1 MNGNKRGDGIVNTQA
16 WDGSLAGGGEILQF
30 WGNNYTY
37 NKNSPYLDNELISQF
52 EMIGTVKFIIFALI
66 IFAMILVVL
75 KIFNIRSPF
84 KGKGITKELDYMEK
98 IRKRD
103 ESILRANH
111 TIQNI
116 TKMVESTPFK
126 LSKSKE
132 EYWQYNLNRANV
144 KIPGGSRIIKAKEFN
159 AMINF
164 AAFWGI
170 CMSIF
175 VTVFINTFLGVV
187 LILAVIICSSTMPM
201 MMIRGTVQEKDL
213 EIKEHFSDYYLMLHY
228 VLIANANTP
237 LNGVMKSYAKTTS
250 SVEMQRYVDSCLHY
264 IDTYGEYEA
273 TRYIAKD
280 YREIPEVG
288 KLMRLIRQAN
298 EGGEIE
304 AELLGF
310 RTELLNAKKYAIER
324 RMGKLI
330 ARAKASFNLLM
341 PVLFQAVLSAMAIY
355 ISDLGAI
362 SSIVGGLAG

>member
-1 MNGNKRGDGIVNTQA
+1 MNTQA

-37 NKNSPYLDNELISQF
+37 RESRYLDNELISQF
-52 EMIGTVKFIIFALI
+52 GMIGIVKFIIFLLI
-66 IFAMILVVL
+66 LFAMVLVIL

-111 TIQNI
+111 TIQSI
-116 TKMVESTPFK
+116 TKMVEKTPFNLDK
-126 LSKSKE
+126 TKE

-159 AMINF
+159 ALINF
-164 AAFWGI
+164 GAFWAVA
-170 CMSIF
+170 MSLF
-175 VTVFINTFLGVV
+175 VLVFINSYLGAV
-187 LILAVIICSSTMPM
+187 LIFAVIICASTMPM

-250 SVEMQRYVDSCLHY
+250 SLEMQRYIDSCLHY

-324 RMGKLI
+324 RMAKLI
-330 ARAKASFNLLM
+330 AKAKASFNLLM
-341 PVLFQAVLSAMAIY
+341 PILFQAVLSAMAIY
-355 ISDLGAI
+355 ISDLGAVGT
-362 SSIVGGLAG
+362 IVGGLAG

>member
-1 MNGNKRGDGIVNTQA
+1 MNTQA

-37 NKNSPYLDNELISQF
+37 NDNSPYLDNQLISQF
-52 EMIGTVKFIIFALI
+52 GMLPMVKFAICLLI
-66 IFAMILVVL
+66 IFAMILVIL

-111 TIQNI
+111 AIQSVTNI
-116 TKMVESTPFK
+116 VEHTPFK
-126 LSKSKE
+126 LSKQRD

-144 KIPGGSRIIKAKEFN
+144 KIPGGSRTIKAKEFN
-159 AMINF
+159 ALINF
-164 AAFWGI
+164 SAFWALVVCTLI
-170 CMSIF
+170 IVF
-175 VTVFINTFLGVV
+175 VNSFLGVV
-187 LILAVIICSSTMPM
+187 LAFAVIICSSTMPM
-201 MMIRGTVQEKDL
+201 MIIRGTVQEKDL
-213 EIKEHFSDYYLMLHY
+213 EIKENFSDYYLMLHY

-250 SVEMQRYVDSCLHY
+250 SAEMQRYIDSCLHY

-310 RTELLNAKKYAIER
+310 RTELLSAKKYAIER

-341 PVLFQAVLSAMAIY
+341 PILFQAVLSAMAIY

-362 SSIVGGLAG
+362 GSIVGGLS